1 MSRLHYI
8 NRVSSF
14 RSFYK
19 KNKAKL
25 FAYLMRRTGDYHLSS
40 DILQESFTRY
50 FERYGNEQQSVS
62 LLFTISRNLIFDA
75 ARKQARITQLE
86 KDTDTIGDSQE
97 NQLMVRLEYRRVLA
111 AMRRLDDDERDL
123 LALAVSSD
131 LSYRQIAELIGTS
144 VANVKV
150 KIHRTRVK
158 LRKILQAGE
167 G

>member
-1 MSRLHYI
+1 V
-8 NRVSSF
+8 NSF

-25 FAYLMRRTGDYHLSS
+25 FAYLMRRTGDYHLSN

-50 FERYGNEQQSVS
+50 FERYGTEQQSVS
-62 LLFTISRNLIFDA
+62 LLYTISRNLIFDA
-75 ARKQARITQLE
+75 ARKQGRITQLQIN
-86 KDTDTIGDSQE
+86 TGTVSDSQE
-97 NQLMVRLEYRRVLA
+97 NHLMVRLEYRRVLA
-111 AMRRLDDDERDL
+111 AMQRLDDDERDL

-131 LSYRQIAELIGTS
+131 LSYRQIAALIGIS
-144 VANVKV
+144 EANVKV

-167 G
+167 